1 MTKTPRTMYFAFS
14 LLCLSCAPARSAQVG
29 PRTTAP
35 PPTDFSLVN
44 IANGI
49 KITRTPGIS
58 PEMPVLPAP
67 AAPLEVGV
75 ASAQIQIL
83 TAAMNGST
91 KQTFCAGANTGVA
104 CAVAVRYKVGKTE
117 KSIYLIRAGG
127 KLVVV
132 SPDKFSGEGQSGVLR
147 KGSIVRVEEMGG
159 KSASFDRDTQ
169 LIVSFEVPQ

>member
-1 MTKTPRTMYFAFS
+1 MTKTPRTVYLGFS
-14 LLCLSCAPARSAQVG
+14 LLCLSCAPLPGAQVG

-35 PPTDFSLVN
+35 PPTDFRLVN
-44 IANGI
+44 TADGI
-49 KITRTPGIS
+49 KITRTAGIS
-58 PEMPVLPAP
+58 PETPVLPAP

-91 KQTFCAGANTGVA
+91 KQTFCAGSNTGVA
-104 CAVAVRYKVGKTE
+104 CAVAVRYKIGKTE

-132 SPDKFSGEGQSGVLR
+132 SPDKFSANGQSGVLR

-159 KSASFDRDTQ
+159 PSANFDQDTQ
-169 LIVSFEVPQ
+169 LIVFFQVPQ

>member
-1 MTKTPRTMYFAFS
+1 
-14 LLCLSCAPARSAQVG
+14 VN
-29 PRTTAP
+29 TA
-35 PPTDFSLVN
+35 D
-44 IANGI
+44 GI
-49 KITRTPGIS
+49 KITRTAGIS
-58 PEMPVLPAP
+58 PETPVLPAP

-91 KQTFCAGANTGVA
+91 KQTFCAGSLA
-104 CAVAVRYKVGKTE
+104 CAVAVRYKIGKTQ

-132 SPDKFSGEGQSGVLR
+132 SPDRFSGEGQSGVLR

-159 KSASFDRDTQ
+159 KSASFDQDTQ
-169 LIVSFEVPQ
+169 LIVFFQVPQ